1 MTGKDA
7 IAPAKMARLQ
17 SFLGALPTAS
27 ATKLFGVLEAGRA
40 RGPADLP
47 YDDMLSTLREKLFE
61 ADATPPRRVMTAQRW
76 FFEPFEDFFIAE
88 RRGKK
93 RRARIARSSLSPIWS
108 LMMTDP
114 ACSGA
119 ARAARTLDDAITQS
133 GAADAALAREIEA
146 PSESFFNAAGEGM
159 RRVIAH
165 AEANEAYR
173 ADLAARLGGAGAY
186 HDFVELHLMLSGAEH
201 LKRMQ
206 DSFKKPV
213 SVLTEDDLYRVR
225 KLYAA
230 AYSEAPDAA
239 PYVLLCLAGRMH
251 APWRAL
257 SIYYHLRD
265 ASDPDLPQAS
275 GDAMIIADVLF
286 EDLEGMAR
294 SLERDAGAP
303 FDAGEAGLKVRHFAE
318 YADGMQDEATR
329 CSDSVFVNRIEA
341 CRDVAAEALERFTE
355 LSVAAIRKAMPV
367 RHAGGSSRLMA
378 LRPDIDRPVSP
389 TLAREGREAADFV
402 AKIADT
408 MTRLKRK
415 WSAGDLIEEATNYA
429 KRYAN
434 DLVTEIRA
442 AEGEE
447 RAAARR
453 LMDHVLALISPLL
466 PDTEVGLIR
475 ERANAAAL
483 SA

>member
-1 MTGKDA
+1 
-7 IAPAKMARLQ
+7 
-17 SFLGALPTAS
+17 
-27 ATKLFGVLEAGRA
+27 
-40 RGPADLP
+40 
-47 YDDMLSTLREKLFE
+47 
-61 ADATPPRRVMTAQRW
+61 
-76 FFEPFEDFFIAE
+76 
-88 RRGKK
+88 
-93 RRARIARSSLSPIWS
+93 
-108 LMMTDP
+108 
-114 ACSGA
+114 
-119 ARAARTLDDAITQS
+119 
-133 GAADAALAREIEA
+133 
-146 PSESFFNAAGEGM
+146 M

-173 ADLAARLGGAGAY
+173 SDLAARLGGPGGY
-186 HDFVELHLMLSGAEH
+186 HDLVELHLMMSGADH
-201 LKRMQ
+201 LRRMQ
-206 DSFKKPV
+206 SAFKKPV

-225 KLYAA
+225 SLYAA

-257 SIYYHLRD
+257 SIFYHLRD
-265 ASDPDLPQAS
+265 ASDAEMPQAAA
-275 GDAMIIADVLF
+275 DAVAIADVLF
-286 EDLEGMAR
+286 EDLESMAR

-303 FDAGEAGLKVRHFAE
+303 FDAAEASLKVQHFAE
-318 YADGMQDEATR
+318 FADGMQEEASR
-329 CSDSVFVNRIEA
+329 CGDAVFVNRIEA

-389 TLAREGREAADFV
+389 TLAREGREAANFV
-402 AKIADT
+402 ARIADT
-408 MTRLKRK
+408 MTRLKRQ
-415 WSAGDLIEEATNYA
+415 WSAAELIDEATDYA

-453 LMDHVLALISPLL
+453 LMDHTIALISPLL
-466 PDTEVGLIR
+466 PEPDVGLIR